1 MKSSRNL
8 FVNVIKIF
16 SLLLCMAAVLT
27 TRGFCAGLV
36 SNLSPSE
43 FDAQYNAY
51 VKNASEIFGKQG
63 AVDYSTLDIKDVW
76 KDQETYTYWSYIDK
90 NFENA
95 HANCIV
101 KWGQDIAS
109 KPGIKMIMLIA
120 DKNVSNREDK
130 LLVETKFILAVLG
143 ITSTDSDEIR
153 RVITTPNY
161 EHVVYSKEDK
171 KRLHIVSN
179 VNEAGSVMVGITAD

>member
-1 MKSSRNL
+1 
-8 FVNVIKIF
+8 
-16 SLLLCMAAVLT
+16 MAAVLT
-27 TRGFCAGLV
+27 AKGFCAGLV

-43 FDAQYNAY
+43 FAAQYNAY

-95 HANCIV
+95 RANCIV

-120 DKNVSNREDK
+120 DRNVSNREDK